1 MARLTWHNSG
11 TRKYEVGVKNGVLY
25 PIGNDGQYSTGVAWN
40 GLSAVNESPSG
51 AEETKIYADD
61 IKYLGLMS
69 AEEYAATIEA
79 YYYPDEFAECNGEK
93 ELVDGVTIGQ
103 QPRKKFGFSYVST
116 IGNEVQGENYG
127 YMLHLVYGCV
137 ASPSERNHQTI
148 NDSPEASAMSWEV
161 STTPVEVGTIGGV
174 AYKPT
179 ATLNLDST
187 KVSSAAMEA
196 IKDALYGSA
205 TGTGNPRLP
214 LPSEVLTIIAN
225 ANGATGA
232 TGATGQ

>member
-1 MARLTWHNSG
+1 MARLTWHDPG
-11 TRKYEVGVKNGVLY
+11 TRKYEVGVKQGVLY
-25 PIGNDGQYSTGVAWN
+25 PISDAGQYSTGVAWN

-79 YYYPDEFAECNGEK
+79 YYYPDEFAECNGEA

-103 QPRKKFGFSYVST
+103 QARKKFGFSYVST
-116 IGNEVQGENYG
+116 LGNEVKGENFG
-127 YMLHLVYGCV
+127 YIIHLVYGCV

-161 STTPVEVGTIGGV
+161 STTPVEVGTINGV

-179 ATLNLDST
+179 ATVSIDST
-187 KVSSAAMEA
+187 KVDATKLAALED
-196 IKDALYGSA
+196 ILYGAAS
-205 TGTGNPRLP
+205 GDGPRLP
-214 LPSEVLTIIAN
+214 LPSEVYTLMSTN
-225 ANGATGA
+225 A
-232 TGATGQ
+232 

>member
-25 PIGNDGQYSTGVAWN
+25 PIGDDGQYSTGVAWN

-148 NDSPEASAMSWEV
+148 NDSPEAITFSWEIQ
-161 STTPVEVGTIGGV
+161 TTPVTVEGF
-174 AYKPT
+174 KPT
-179 ATLNLDST
+179 SIITVDST
-187 KVSSAAMEA
+187 KFTTVSDKAKLTALEN
-196 IKDALYGSA
+196 KLYGTQA
-205 TGTGNPRLP
+205 EDPYLP
-214 LPSEVLTIIAN
+214 LPAEVFSTLGYTPG
-225 ANGATGA
+225 GATGA
-232 TGATGQ
+232 TGA

>member
-1 MARLTWHNSG
+1 MAITWHDAG
-11 TRKYEVGVKNGVLY
+11 TRKYEVGVKKGVLY
-25 PIGNDGQYSTGVAWN
+25 PMSSAGQYSAGVAWN

-93 ELVDGVTIGQ
+93 DLIAGVTIGQ

-116 IGNEVQGENYG
+116 LGNEVQGENYG
-127 YMLHLVYGCV
+127 YIIHLVYGCV

-148 NDSPEASAMSWEV
+148 NDSPEASTMSWEV
-161 STTPVEVGTIGGV
+161 STTPVEVGTIDGV

-179 ATLNLDST
+179 ATLTIDST
-187 KVSSAAMEA
+187 KVSSAALTA
-196 IKDALYGSA
+196 IENILYGA
-205 TGTGNPRLP
+205 GTGSDGPRLP
-214 LPSEVLTIIAN
+214 LPSEVYTIIH
-225 ANGATGA
+225 GATGA
-232 TGATGQ
+232 TGATSGN